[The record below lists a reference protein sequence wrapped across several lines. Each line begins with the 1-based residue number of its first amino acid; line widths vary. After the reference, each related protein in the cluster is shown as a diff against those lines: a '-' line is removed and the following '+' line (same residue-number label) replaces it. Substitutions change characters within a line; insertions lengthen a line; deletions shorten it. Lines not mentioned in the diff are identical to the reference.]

1 MLELS
6 KFLMVVILSH
16 LILPMRKQELRGVTQ
31 LANGRSS
38 WVGGGLYWLAFCS
51 CDKHHDLKAT
61 WRGKDCL
68 AYTRTHRPS

>member
-31 LANGRSS
+31 LANGRNSC
-38 WVGGGLYWLAFCS
+38 GGGGQIGRA
-51 CDKHHDLKAT
+51 HV
-61 WRGKDCL
+61 
-68 AYTRTHRPS
+68 